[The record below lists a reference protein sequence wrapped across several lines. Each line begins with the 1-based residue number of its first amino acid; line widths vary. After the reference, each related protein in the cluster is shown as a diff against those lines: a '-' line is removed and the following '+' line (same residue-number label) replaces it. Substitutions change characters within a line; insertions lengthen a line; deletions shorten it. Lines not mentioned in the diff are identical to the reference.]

1 MLVEFTANKL
11 AIVAIIIPNILGKLP
26 TILIGISA
34 IATII
39 IQILDSVV
47 EQKKNHAKASYK
59 FWENNSSKIKFLVV
73 FISNISILV
82 RSIQVIF
89 SSSF

>member
-11 AIVAIIIPNILGKLP
+11 AIVAIIIPNFVDKLP

-47 EQKKNHAKASYK
+47 EQKKNHTKAYYE
-59 FWENNSSKIKFLVV
+59 FWENNSSKIKFWVV
-73 FISNISILV
+73 FISNLSIVV
-82 RSIQVIF
+82 RSIQIIS